1 MFRTHKSEDS
11 DKEKRNPKRKES
23 TLADIKK
30 MIKNVSD
37 KFNIVKEL
45 SLSLPMH
52 F

>member
-1 MFRTHKSEDS
+1 MFRTHKNEDT

-23 TLADIKK
+23 SLAEIKK
-30 MIKNVSD
+30 LIKNVSE